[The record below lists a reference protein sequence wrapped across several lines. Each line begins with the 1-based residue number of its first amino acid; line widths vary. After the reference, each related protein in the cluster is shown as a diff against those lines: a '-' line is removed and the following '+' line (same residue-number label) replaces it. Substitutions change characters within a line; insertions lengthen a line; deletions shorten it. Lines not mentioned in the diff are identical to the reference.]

1 MQEYIKL
8 DLCFTSSYKLNQKS
22 TTPTDEQYYKGLRHS
37 DSGLQGPYQPTLL
50 WEQRPA
56 DTGGDSI

>member
-22 TTPTDEQYYKGLRHS
+22 TIPIDQRYDDGLRHS
-37 DSGLQGPYQPTLL
+37 DSGVQGPYQPTLL

-56 DTGGDSI
+56 DAGGDSI